1 MAHRP
6 IKLVNMKTNR
16 ESQFLTALQLLR
28 VTYDS
33 LRDNFEG
40 DIDLTMKLSF
50 SIPSKSKSKSRVR
63 LNSDGVVEGN
73 LKEFVTEFDPS
84 ETLTHVKPKYVI
96 PPIEDRRR
104 PYKNIDLPLLSAS
117 GLQFE
122 AEVPSVD
129 GHVSDNIT
137 YGLNLRQNVEASK
150 PERVEQML
158 LKSMR
163 KDLESLPDA
172 PDLQDFES
180 FPVDGFGEALLAGY
194 GWKPGQGIGLKAKE
208 DIKIVEYNK
217 WSGNEGFGFNLHK
230 PSVKGTTAKVKQ
242 SGKSDKPR
250 DVSSVGKEVR
260 TIAGRELALKGTT
273 LEKKLGSGTQEE
285 VVKVGIN
292 EIDKVE
298 KYRLVSKR
306 SRETERE
313 SRTEV
318 RACKQNYRGQTREK
332 ASWLRSHIRVRIISK
347 DFKGGRLYLKKG
359 VVTDVV
365 GPTTCDITMDETQE
379 LVQGIDQK
387 LLETALPRRGGSVLV
402 LSGRHKGVYGRLVE
416 KDLDK
421 ETGVVCDA
429 DTQEMVDVK
438 LEQVAEYMG
447 DPADIGY

>member
-1 MAHRP
+1 
-6 IKLVNMKTNR
+6 
-16 ESQFLTALQLLR
+16 
-28 VTYDS
+28 
-33 LRDNFEG
+33 
-40 DIDLTMKLSF
+40 MKLSF
-50 SIPSKSKSKSRVR
+50 QIPCKSKSGSRVR
-63 LNSDGVVEGN
+63 LNSDRNDGVGVGN

-84 ETLTHVKPKYVI
+84 ETLNHAKPKYVI

-104 PYKNIDLPLLSAS
+104 PYKNIDLPPQSAS

-129 GHVSDNIT
+129 GHVSNNIS
-137 YGLNLRQNVEASK
+137 YGLNLRQKIEASK
-150 PERVEQML
+150 PEPVEQML

-172 PDLQDFES
+172 PELEDFES

-208 DIKIVEYNK
+208 DVKIVEYKK
-217 WSGNEGFGFNLHK
+217 WSGNEGFGFTLDN
-230 PSVKGTTAKVKQ
+230 PKVKDTTKAKAKE
-242 SGKSDKPR
+242 SGKGG
-250 DVSSVGKEVR
+250 DVSSAAKEVR
-260 TIAGRELALKGTT
+260 TIAGREI
-273 LEKKLGSGTQEE
+273 LGSGSQQE
-285 VVKVGIN
+285 VKVGIS
-292 EIDKVE
+292 EIENVE
-298 KYRLVSKR
+298 RCRVVSKR

-313 SRTEV
+313 SRSEV
-318 RACKQNYRGQTREK
+318 RTCKQNCRGQTREAREE
-332 ASWLRSHIRVRIISK
+332 ASWLRSHIRVRIVSK
-347 DFKGGRLYLKKG
+347 DLKGGRLYLKKG

-387 LLETALPRRGGSVLV
+387 LLETALPRRGGRVLV
-402 LSGRHKGVYGRLVE
+402 LSGRHKSCFGSLVD
-416 KDLDK
+416 KDLVK

-429 DTQEMVDVK
+429 DSQEMLDVK